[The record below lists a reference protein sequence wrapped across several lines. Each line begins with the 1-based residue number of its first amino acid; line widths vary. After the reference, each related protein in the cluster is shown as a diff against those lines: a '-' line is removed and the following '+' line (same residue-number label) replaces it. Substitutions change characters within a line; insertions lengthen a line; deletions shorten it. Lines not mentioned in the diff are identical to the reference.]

1 MAVFK
6 SLESPLIPL
15 FSSSPHQSSSHPVDL
30 QLLHPG
36 PSHHHLSPVRLH
48 NPTGPS
54 ASTPDHTI
62 HCALSGLSLFH
73 SLKDTRAYVSPP
85 TAMQQCGQGAG
96 LTADY
101 VLSLEHHC
109 TSSEKWTLP
118 CFCMTPWDENTKSNL
133 VWDHPL
139 LKKKKKRGEKLLSRK
154 TDFSECLFS
163 GGISADRAAQLCTS
177 QHAWLH
183 FLPCTIPG

>member
-36 PSHHHLSPVRLH
+36 PSHHHLSPVWLY

-54 ASTPDHTI
+54 ASTLDHTI
-62 HCALSGLSLFH
+62 HCALSSLSLFH

-85 TAMQQCGQGAG
+85 TAMQQCLITLRIKPKFFFFPLVAPHVTCGILIPQPGIECMPPAVEEPE
-96 LTADY
+96 AQ
-101 VLSLEHHC
+101 SLNH
-109 TSSEKWTLP
+109 
-118 CFCMTPWDENTKSNL
+118 
-133 VWDHPL
+133 
-139 LKKKKKRGEKLLSRK
+139 
-154 TDFSECLFS
+154 
-163 GGISADRAAQLCTS
+163 
-177 QHAWLH
+177 
-183 FLPCTIPG
+183 